1 MLLSQL
7 EHPLLARLARL
18 AQRHYSEEAQH
29 LPVSGCI
36 SPTDSSDLLLS
47 PNVENGI
54 I

>member
-36 SPTDSSDLLLS
+36 STDSSDLLLG